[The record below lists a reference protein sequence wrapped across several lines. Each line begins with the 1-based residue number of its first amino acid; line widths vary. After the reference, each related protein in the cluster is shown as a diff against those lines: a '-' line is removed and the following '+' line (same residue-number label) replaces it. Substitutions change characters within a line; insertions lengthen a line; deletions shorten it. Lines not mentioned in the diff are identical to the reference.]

1 MYGTRIVIAD
11 ADVAFRR
18 ALKEVMRHLDYVCVG
33 EVGEARAALQLVF
46 QTEPHLVVLDPHLP
60 GSESVDICTII
71 DEHKVAPIVAAVE
84 AKQEVIQEVAAY
96 PGVYGLLLKPLH
108 EDALCPVVE
117 VALTSFGRVKNLQR
131 ELKDLRRELETRKL
145 VQRAK
150 LLLMEKKQMT
160 EKDAHRY
167 LQKLAM
173 DNGLP
178 LAKVAQRVILALSL

>member
-11 ADVAFRR
+11 ADMGFRR
-18 ALKEVMRHLDYVCVG
+18 AIKEVMRHLDYVCVG
-33 EVGEARAALQLVF
+33 EVAEARAALQLVF
-46 QTEPHLVVLDPHLP
+46 QTEPHLVVLDPYLP

-71 DEHKVAPIVAAVE
+71 DEHRVAPIVAAVE
-84 AKQEVIQEVAAY
+84 AKPALFQEVAAY
-96 PGVYGLLLKPLH
+96 PGVYGLLGKPLH
-108 EDALCPVVE
+108 EEALCPVVE
-117 VALTSFGRVKNLQR
+117 VALATFARVKNLQR

-178 LAKVAQRVILALSL
+178 MAKVAQRVILALSL